1 MQYNPDL
8 SPNPV
13 VGDESGIIKL
23 SISVGCYF
31 YLIEL
36 AFANLKYRVHL
47 KKFKISFL
55 GML

>member
-23 SISVGCYF
+23 SRIIGDKF
-31 YLIEL
+31 IDPIE
-36 AFANLKYRVHL
+36 
-47 KKFKISFL
+47 
-55 GML
+55 

>member
-36 AFANLKYRVHL
+36 AFANLKYIKYEIRSL
-47 KKFKISFL
+47 LSR
-55 GML
+55 